1 MSGEFRRRPRATL
14 TDIIPVVDAMTGETV
29 GHIGNLSETGMLLIA
44 NTAMADDA
52 LYQFRFRLTGAD
64 RRETEYELGAH
75 LLWKDEQSAPGMV
88 WTGFRFLAVPEKQI
102 VALRAWIDRAQG
114 PATV

>member
-1 MSGEFRRRPRATL
+1 MSGEFRRRPRLAL
-14 TDIIPVVDAMTGETV
+14 VDMIPVVDAMTGESV

-44 NTAMADDA
+44 REPLADDA

-75 LLWKDEQSAPGMV
+75 LLWKDEQSAPGMI
-88 WTGFRFLAVPEKQI
+88 WTGFRFLAVPEKQ
-102 VALRAWIDRAQG
+102 VSALRAWIDRAQDQ
-114 PATV
+114 A